1 MKVAKWG
8 NSLAIRL
15 PANLVVAL
23 GLSEGDEVEVRVGN
37 GDGLLVRKDMSHD
50 EIRKRLAEFRSSRGL
65 KLPGG
70 FRMVRAEL
78 HDRSKRQRG

>member
-23 GLSEGDEVEVRVGN
+23 GLSEGDEVEVRLGD
-37 GDGLLVRKDMSHD
+37 GDGLLVRKDMSHE
-50 EIRKRLAEFRSSRGL
+50 EIRKQLNEFRLRRGL
-65 KLPGG
+65 KLPRG
-70 FRMVRAEL
+70 FRMDRAEL
-78 HDRSKRQRG
+78 HDRGNRRRG